1 MKKYYLIIFFL
12 GVSVF
17 LITGQEII
25 KPEDAEIIARA
36 KDFYLSGKDLSE
48 LTKTGLAGDIYDGI
62 CVFNYYAY
70 SVFDINKKN
79 EWIEF
84 LAEEDFAFFEWEL
97 SRKLINSEED
107 NNSKIRAL
115 YWIFSAEKDGENNAK
130 IFIKKEKLEIESP
143 YPQLGKDIYKKENN
157 KVLDYEIEVLTDYAL
172 RGGKQEAC
180 FLYEYYK
187 KYKQDEAKVIYWLRI
202 GAQNNSAKCQYEY
215 SKYLLSQNDE
225 YNKIR
230 GRFWIRKAA
239 KNGHKDAKQLAKEL
253 GESEYCIT
261 LISQE
266 KTFNLSAAELSE
278 LTKKA
283 LTGDISSGTRIWEY
297 YSFSFFDYD
306 LIDKWESILVENS
319 NDNVYTW
326 NLAYTL
332 LFFFKTKHDFLKI
345 EHNTI
350 RGGYWCIISAENGNK
365 SAGEEVKD
373 RNLSPKSPYPLLDTA
388 FYKEVNDKISD
399 YEIEVLTDYAL
410 RGGKK
415 EAYKLYE
422 YYWDYKHDK
431 QEAVYWL
438 RIGAQNK
445 NEQCQYEYGKYLL
458 AKGNENDKIR
468 GLFWIK
474 KAAKNGYEEAEK
486 IVGKLKENEE

>member
-1 MKKYYLIIFFL
+1 MRVQK
-12 GVSVF
+12 S
-17 LITGQEII
+17 
-25 KPEDAEIIARA
+25 
-36 KDFYLSGKDLSE
+36 
-48 LTKTGLAGDIYDGI
+48 
-62 CVFNYYAY
+62 
-70 SVFDINKKN
+70 KN

-172 RGGKQEAC
+172 RGGK
-180 FLYEYYK
+180 
-187 KYKQDEAKVIYWLRI
+187 
-202 GAQNNSAKCQYEY
+202 
-215 SKYLLSQNDE
+215 
-225 YNKIR
+225 
-230 GRFWIRKAA
+230 
-239 KNGHKDAKQLAKEL
+239 
-253 GESEYCIT
+253 
-261 LISQE
+261 
-266 KTFNLSAAELSE
+266 
-278 LTKKA
+278 
-283 LTGDISSGTRIWEY
+283 
-297 YSFSFFDYD
+297 
-306 LIDKWESILVENS
+306 
-319 NDNVYTW
+319 
-326 NLAYTL
+326 
-332 LFFFKTKHDFLKI
+332 
-345 EHNTI
+345 
-350 RGGYWCIISAENGNK
+350 
-365 SAGEEVKD
+365 
-373 RNLSPKSPYPLLDTA
+373 
-388 FYKEVNDKISD
+388 
-399 YEIEVLTDYAL
+399 
-410 RGGKK
+410 K

-458 AKGNENDKIR
+458 AKANENDKIR

-486 IVGKLKENEE
+486 QQKN